1 MTTLSYTQTGYAFS
15 VTTPLGP
22 DKLLLESFEGEELIS
37 GLFHFRLT
45 MASEYDD
52 LDFKQVVGKG
62 AAITAIDKDGKKRH
76 FHGIVARMVQN
87 GMTYHFDLRPKLW
100 ELTLASDYRIFQN
113 KTVPE
118 IVKAVL
124 QEQGITDLDDKLIG
138 TYQKREYCVQYGET
152 GFAFISRLMEEEG
165 IFYFFEHE
173 QEKHT
178 LVLADDGGAFKPC
191 PNLSPVPVKPEGKKA
206 WEEQDLVLSVSVEE
220 SVVAGQYQADDF
232 NFETPTT
239 ELRSKVDGGK
249 NTLRIYD
256 YPGLYKTKDEGD
268 AYGKKRLDEIEFPAR
283 LIGGESIC
291 RAFTSGFT
299 FTLTGHSR
307 DDVNTTYVLRSVN
320 HSGAR
325 RHYHN
330 SFIAFPST
338 VNFRPPRLTPKPRIA
353 GTQTAI
359 VVGKSGE
366 EIWTDEHGRIKVQF
380 HWDQLGSKDENSSCW
395 IRVAQLWAGK
405 NWGAMFL
412 PRIGHEVVVS
422 FLDGDPDRP
431 LVTGSVY
438 NGQQPVPYALS
449 DEQTKS
455 TIKSNSSK
463 GGSGFN
469 ELSFDDKAGSEV
481 VQLHAQKDFKVDV
494 LNDQTVTVGGNYTLK
509 VTGNISIEATGTVS
523 IKAGGGLKVSSD
535 ATMEMK
541 ASATGTIDG
550 GGALS
555 LKGGTVEMKAS
566 TAGTID
572 GGGALSLKGG
582 MVKIN

>member
-1 MTTLSYTQTGYAFS
+1 MTALGYTQTGYSFA

-22 DKLLLESFEGEELIS
+22 DKLLLESFDGEEQIS

-45 MASEYDD
+45 MTSEYDD

-62 AAITAIDKDGKKRH
+62 AAITATDKDGKKRH

-87 GMTYHFDLRPKLW
+87 GMTYHFDVRPKLW

-124 QEQGITDLDDKLIG
+124 QEQGITDLDDTLIG
-138 TYQKREYCVQYGET
+138 TYAAREYCVQYGESL
-152 GFAFISRLMEEEG
+152 FAFISRLMEEEG
-165 IFYFFEHE
+165 ICYFFKHE
-173 QEKHT
+173 EAKHT
-178 LVLADDGGAFKPC
+178 LVLADDASAFKPC
-191 PNLSPVPVKPEGKKA
+191 PDLSPVPVKAERVKA

-220 SVVAGQYQADDF
+220 NLVAGQYQADDF
-232 NFETPTT
+232 NFETPKT
-239 ELRSKVDGGK
+239 ELRSKVEGGK
-249 NTLRIYD
+249 NKLKVYD

-283 LIGGESIC
+283 LISGESIC

-299 FTLTGHSR
+299 FTLTGHPR
-307 DDVNTTYVLRSVN
+307 ADVNTSYVLRSVT

-325 RHYHN
+325 RHYRN
-330 SFIAFPST
+330 SFAAFPAT

-366 EIWTDEHGRIKVQF
+366 EIWTDEHARIKVQF
-380 HWDQLGSKDENSSCW
+380 HWDQLGTGDENSSCW

-412 PRIGHEVVVS
+412 PRVGQEVVVS

-449 DEQTKS
+449 DQQTKS
-455 TIKSNSSK
+455 TIKSSSSK
-463 GGSGFN
+463 GGSGWN
-469 ELSFDDKAGSEV
+469 ELSFDDKAGSERIE
-481 VQLHAQKDFKVDV
+481 LHAQKDFKVDV
-494 LNDQTVTVGGNYTLK
+494 LKDQTVTVGGNYTLK
-509 VTGNISIEATGTVS
+509 VTGNLAIEATGSVS
-523 IKAGGGLKVSSD
+523 IKAGTGLTVSSD
-535 ATMEMK
+535 ATLEMK
-541 ASATGTIDG
+541 ASATGTING
-550 GGALS
+550 GGTL
-555 LKGGTVEMKAS
+555 T
-566 TAGTID
+566 
-572 GGGALSLKGG
+572 LKGG
-582 MVKIN
+582 MVQIN